1 MSKIQGSKRSL
12 EFTKGKFEE
21 EVRKKQVILGRIDKL
36 AHTSVNML
44 VVAEYWPSLLM
55 GYESPTKGSNIWVVS
70 GNCPVEIQSTLP
82 SRIHWITPGEASTQ
96 GLAERCEWVVMQ
108 GSHEF
113 IEKTIN
119 SWCKI
124 SSSSTCNLIVL
135 FPAKRIRKFTSFLR
149 QIGCWK
155 NVYHSMLGGVTS
167 SRWRLGLWNKDESWE
182 ASELHQ
188 FCKAY
193 GLSRLF
199 KDIISHVEA
208 GRAIAKPAG
217 ELPKLIQC
225 YSGQLQQKFILPSVF
240 SHTGFVLRKLV
251 ASELA
256 GVFDISELL
265 LERIVSESREATSML
280 YTVFHTGI
288 PPLKLSQLV
297 INIIRSTSL
306 ELVTPSSVPRDV
318 PNCGKAGLLL
328 EQENKEVNEKLVGV
342 EDYLAAYGQKAGKDD
357 DAEIS
362 VGLWNRYIFDHYP
375 RSLTYDPVKH
385 IRALESI
392 RRLCLTRYKR
402 NVRRSFCTYL
412 VKQYGPLWYERLLM
426 RKISLL
432 GKKRKWEDPSEPLQ
446 GLSSHLYKELLRDLV
461 VGRDCITRACNSSF
475 WEWLDGSTCFFWRW
489 PLGISVGVRD
499 GIPIFIQGRLPTW
512 KKKQLLPPKS
522 YMADKMKEKLVK
534 VLGRRY
540 IVDGKVL
547 SLISCFAVPKG
558 EKDIRLVYDGTKS
571 KLNDSVFAPNFFMPS
586 IDSMLMTVDVNS
598 WFGDNDLGEMF
609 LNYCL
614 HSTLQRYSG
623 VDLTSVLDSRR
634 TTWKMWNRMFMG
646 FCASPYIA
654 VKLFGW
660 CIDMIMGDRWDVK
673 NPFRWDRAISNLP
686 GSSAYEPW
694 RPRVYKAWEG
704 SISAVIEAYVDDIRS
719 IGGTEVACKLASSR
733 ASKILQYLGQQDAA
747 RKYRPPHKRPGPWC
761 GTFVAI
767 QDRCVWVYVSDE
779 KWLKAQVFIKSLLK
793 SVSLDE
799 EIDHSFLEKGRGFMV
814 YFCRTYTSLTPFLK
828 GIHLTLDG
836 WRKGRDAEGWK
847 DNSISNT
854 QIEEEDK
861 ENEEWYQSDEEDDAD
876 ILIINGSKEDPTYL
890 KKCYG
895 YGKPTRE
902 GAPKTVVQV
911 PRLREDIEALSKFLD
926 RPIAPWRF
934 VRGERVGVVHY
945 GFGDASK
952 SGFGATIQDGKK
964 NLWFRLGVW
973 SCDEESESSNYR
985 ELANLVETL
994 EERVATDS
1002 LKGVELYVFTD
1013 NSTAE
1018 AAFYRGTSSSK
1029 SLFAL
1034 VVRLKLLEVEQ
1045 SCMIHIVH
1053 VAGTR
1058 MIEQGTDGLS
1068 RGDFN
1073 TGVMK
1078 GQTILSFVPIHL
1090 TCLERSPQLKD
1101 WIGKFVL
1108 PAEGE
1113 GGINFL
1119 TVEDWFER
1127 GHDIVGGGLN
1137 ADGVWEPMYESGT
1150 YIWTPPPA
1158 GALVAVEQLRRAR
1171 HKREASTHVILVP
1184 RLMTPEWKR
1193 QLFRVSDLCVE
1204 LPFDN
1209 FVWQKSQQHEPLI
1222 LAIVF
1227 PFLSHRPWQLKR
1239 TGAFLGMGRLLR
1251 GVWKDDQVSAWV
1263 ILRQLFKQQRKLS
1276 DLQEDVVRKMLRG
1289 PGQFGL
1295 LYTPGGE

>member
-1 MSKIQGSKRSL
+1 MSRIQGSKRSL
-12 EFTKGKFEE
+12 ELTKGKFEE
-21 EVRKKQVILGRIDKL
+21 EVRKKQVILGQIAKL
-36 AHTSVNML
+36 AQTSINML
-44 VVAEYWPSLLM
+44 VVVEYWPSLLM
-55 GYESPTKGSNIWVVS
+55 GYELPTEGSNMWLVS
-70 GNCPVEIQSTLP
+70 GSCPVEVQSTL
-82 SRIHWITPGEASTQ
+82 SGKIHWITPGEARVQ
-96 GLAERCEWVVMQ
+96 GLTERCEWVVIQ
-108 GSHEF
+108 GTCEF
-113 IEKTIN
+113 IEKTLN

-124 SSSSTCNLIVL
+124 NSSSSCNLIIL
-135 FPAKRIRKFTSFLR
+135 FPAKRIRKFTSFLG
-149 QIGCWK
+149 QISCWM
-155 NVYHSMLGGVTS
+155 NVYHSMLGGVTN
-167 SRWRLGLWNKDESWE
+167 SRWRMGLWNRDGSWE
-182 ASELHQ
+182 ASDLHQ
-188 FCKAY
+188 FCQAY

-199 KDIISHVEA
+199 RDVISHVEA
-208 GRAIAKPAG
+208 GRAIAKPTE
-217 ELPKLIQC
+217 ELPKLIEW
-225 YSGQLQQKFILPSVF
+225 YSGQLEQSFILPSVF
-240 SHTGFVLRKLV
+240 SYTGFVLRKLV

-256 GVFDISELL
+256 GVFDISEALL
-265 LERIVSESREATSML
+265 GKIVRDNRENITML
-280 YTVFHTGI
+280 HTIFHKGI

-306 ELVTPSSVPRDV
+306 DLVTPSGVPRDV
-318 PNCGKAGLLL
+318 PSCVKEGLLL
-328 EQENKEVNEKLVGV
+328 EQDDKEMKGTAMGV

-357 DAEIS
+357 DSEIS
-362 VGLWNRYIFDHYP
+362 VGLWNRYIFEHYP
-375 RSLTYDPVKH
+375 RRLSYDPVKH
-385 IRALESI
+385 IKALESI
-392 RRLCLTRYKR
+392 RMLCLTRYKR

-412 VKQYGPLWYERLLM
+412 IKKYGTLWHERLLI
-426 RKISLL
+426 RKASLL
-432 GKKRKWEDPSEPLQ
+432 GKKRKWEDLGENLQ
-446 GLSSHLYKELLRDLV
+446 GLSSYRYKELLRDLE
-461 VGRDCITRACNSSF
+461 VGRDCITRACNASF

-522 YMADKMKEKLVK
+522 YMADKMKEKLMK

-673 NPFRWDRAISNLP
+673 NPFRWDRVISNLP

-861 ENEEWYQSDEEDDAD
+861 ENEEWYQSDEEDDED